1 MSYINPLCPSSAR
14 IAQIPSQT
22 FYLFHPS
29 LYQYYSSVVKHG
41 ILVILPPAD
50 AIYLIITIHK
60 SHPQSQHPRGDPHP
74 REEEGLIFNTQETI
88 SSVNPVIWIHIY
100 RSQSLFYVVP
110 RENWVSQTNRLKLSE
125 ILINHSNSNDF
136 RSPVISVYFYF
147 FAQFMQDLLH
157 WFWILFVISPHFT
170 QFVIYK
176 KQAIHLNAF
185 DDSEWKNLLKNKI
198 METKDI
204 LCCNFAIFTI
214 CCQFSS
220 DIRSG
225 WNCVPGRQCVPAV
238 WKCGSVEE
246 CPRSPAPSCLGPSLL
261 LKDCLHLKPTI
272 LLNPLFGS

>member
-1 MSYINPLCPSSAR
+1 MVMMVMMMVIWWWWWWWWRWWDHEPYPWSSFFPRATHSQSGAGADQVDSISNQMSYINPLCPSSAR

-29 LYQYYSSVVKHG
+29 PYQYYSSVVKHG

-125 ILINHSNSNDF
+125 ILINHSNSNVF
-136 RSPVISVYFYF
+136 RSPVISVYFLF

-157 WFWILFVISPHFT
+157 WFWILFAISPHFT
-170 QFVIYK
+170 QWVIYK
-176 KQAIHLNAF
+176 KQVIHLMIQN
-185 DDSEWKNLLKNKI
+185 DKICKKNY
-198 METKDI
+198 
-204 LCCNFAIFTI
+204 
-214 CCQFSS
+214 
-220 DIRSG
+220 G
-225 WNCVPGRQCVPAV
+225 Y
-238 WKCGSVEE
+238 
-246 CPRSPAPSCLGPSLL
+246 
-261 LKDCLHLKPTI
+261 
-272 LLNPLFGS
+272 